1 MRCRCDLSS
10 FARSVFCGWAR
21 RPTHQTANRL
31 RASVDFTDESKHES
45 PDSRVGASKRTIG
58 LQKMP
63 VHPHRIGEDHGRLAG
78 APELPPC
85 AVNLITP
92 IGPARLRKLLW
103 VDVPCADWQTAFVT
117 WVVNTY
123 ARERSGLGAVGE
135 RVPCCQIGVTK
146 DGPWPRHYPLTEAN
160 RSRSELIQVGLWYS
174 RK

>member
-1 MRCRCDLSS
+1 MR
-10 FARSVFCGWAR
+10 VKV
-21 RPTHQTANRL
+21 NRL

-103 VDVPCADWQTAFVT
+103 VDVTRARRAGMHLATSVGSRRQLATCAAGHLRDCGVPRGFQK
-117 WVVNTY
+117 WVV
-123 ARERSGLGAVGE
+123 
-135 RVPCCQIGVTK
+135 C
-146 DGPWPRHYPLTEAN
+146 
-160 RSRSELIQVGLWYS
+160 
-174 RK
+174 